1 MVCHFAARTEGRV
14 ALWRGRLVATIPL
27 QNCRTKGGPIMALIT
42 PIRSSLIFAPALAVA
57 AILSCAARGQEQ
69 QQAQLPQVSDEHK
82 FLHKDVGTWDAVMKI
97 FPQEGAAP
105 VESKGSEKNEL
116 LPGGMW
122 LISQFKGEVFGV
134 PFTGVGTIGYD
145 PIEKKY
151 VGTWVDSIS
160 PHLTVMKGEYDAA
173 KKTMTSIAEVRDFR
187 TGEVTQSK
195 HITRYID
202 DNTRT
207 FEIHSKEGGDKE
219 RKVME
224 IQYKRRAS

>member
-134 PFTGVGTIGYD
+134 PFTGVGTIGD
-145 PIEKKY
+145 EGRVRCGKKDDDVDCRSPRLSHRRSHAIEAHH
-151 VGTWVDSIS
+151 SL
-160 PHLTVMKGEYDAA
+160 HRRQHAH
-173 KKTMTSIAEVRDFR
+173 VRNPF
-187 TGEVTQSK
+187 
-195 HITRYID
+195 
-202 DNTRT
+202 
-207 FEIHSKEGGDKE
+207 
-219 RKVME
+219 
-224 IQYKRRAS
+224 KRRRR